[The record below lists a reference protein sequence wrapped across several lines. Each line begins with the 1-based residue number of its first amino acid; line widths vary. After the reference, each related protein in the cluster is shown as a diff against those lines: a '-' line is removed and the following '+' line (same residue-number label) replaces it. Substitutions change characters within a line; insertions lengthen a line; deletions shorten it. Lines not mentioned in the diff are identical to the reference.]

1 MAKAKTKTP
10 LAGHKKKL
18 TAAVAMLLV
27 SAIMVVSSTYAWF
40 TLSTAPEVTGIT
52 TTVGANGNLEIA
64 LSPEDGDAASI
75 TSKVG
80 DSMDAAGQALK
91 SANVSWGNLVDLND
105 PAYGLGQ
112 IKLMPGRLNITDGK
126 LNVNSPLLT
135 AVYGSDGRVDELA
148 ANTLTGIYN
157 AEDGVFPRD
166 DAAFGV
172 RAVGSASAMTP
183 RQLAY
188 RNARSNVSS
197 YTRTAQSMAS
207 QSLVANGSD
216 LADIIVKHAAVSGED
231 TQTYDQKYL
240 TTMSS
245 IITALDGSLDKVN
258 AAMVSALI
266 GYAASAAGSDEAF
279 TAVQRMSPEERE
291 ITAVITAL
299 QGAGME
305 TDSLPF
311 ADAIDKYD
319 FTRTA
324 VEEAQTALTALNSK
338 ESLTWTEIKGVLTYL
353 VNPDVLKINGYGTD
367 EFRENL
373 GDIVSS
379 VMQTGLTVSMPTDG
393 GVYADLADLC
403 GDYQAT
409 VTIAEITYSPDGN
422 PGITVENVPATMTT
436 ATTQDTPYL
445 PAALTALTGAGAP
458 EAGDNADAN
467 ITDYYGYALDLY
479 FRTNAPSSNLMLQT
493 EEAQRVYADSNNEA
507 TQGGGSTMTFATSE
521 GFGVD
526 AVKALMANIAV
537 VFTDREGNVYAYAK
551 LDMAEAEETKI
562 EGSTFVNVTAPI
574 YLYEATAENDAANG
588 GSTLTWSEKKAEQ
601 SITALVQNEATA
613 VTAWVYLD
621 GDKVDN
627 SMVANAEQSMTG
639 TMNLQFSSDADLVP
653 MVNTPLKEGNN

>member
-157 AEDGVFPRD
+157 AEDGVFPRN

-231 TQTYDQKYL
+231 TETYDKKYL
-240 TTMSS
+240 DTMSS

-279 TAVQRMSPEERE
+279 TAVQAMSPEETE
-291 ITAVITAL
+291 ITAVIAAL
-299 QGAGME
+299 QGTGIE

-319 FTRTA
+319 STRTA
-324 VEEAQTALTALNSK
+324 VEDAQTALDALNGK
-338 ESLTWTEIKGVLTYL
+338 ESLTWAEIKGVLEYL

-367 EFRENL
+367 EFRNNL

-379 VMQTGLTVSMPTDG
+379 VMQTGLTVSMPTGG

-409 VTIAEITYSPDGN
+409 VTIAEITYN
-422 PGITVENVPATMTT
+422 EITVKNVPATMTT
-436 ATTQDTPYL
+436 ATTQNPPYL

-537 VFTDREGNVYAYAK
+537 VFTDREGNVYAYA
-551 LDMAEAEETKI
+551 LSLI
-562 EGSTFVNVTAPI
+562 HI
-574 YLYEATAENDAANG
+574 
-588 GSTLTWSEKKAEQ
+588 
-601 SITALVQNEATA
+601 
-613 VTAWVYLD
+613 
-621 GDKVDN
+621 
-627 SMVANAEQSMTG
+627 
-639 TMNLQFSSDADLVP
+639 
-653 MVNTPLKEGNN
+653 

>member
-1 MAKAKTKTP
+1 MAKAKTKMP

-64 LSPEDGDAASI
+64 LSPENGDAASI

-80 DSMDAAGQALK
+80 DSMDAAGQVLK

-135 AVYGSDGRVDELA
+135 AVYGSDGRVSELA

-157 AEDGVFPRD
+157 AADGVFPRN

-207 QSLVANGSD
+207 QSLVANGGD
-216 LADIIVKHAAVSGED
+216 LADIIVKHATVSSEE
-231 TQTYDQKYL
+231 TEAYDKKYL
-240 TTMSS
+240 NTMSS
-245 IITALDGSLDKVN
+245 IITSLDGSLDKID

-279 TAVQRMSPEERE
+279 TAVQAMSPEKTEF
-291 ITAVITAL
+291 TAVIAAL
-299 QGAGME
+299 QGAGMT

-311 ADAIDKYD
+311 AGAITKYEA
-319 FTRTA
+319 TRTA
-324 VEEAQTALTALNSK
+324 VENAQTALTALNGK
-338 ESLTWTEIKGVLTYL
+338 ESLTWEEIKGVLTYL
-353 VNPDVLKINGYGTD
+353 VNPDVLKINGYEVD
-367 EFRENL
+367 KFRDNL
-373 GDIVSS
+373 SEIASS
-379 VMQTGLTVSMPTDG
+379 VLKDGLTVSIPTGG

-409 VTIAEITYSPDGN
+409 VTIAELTYPDV
-422 PGITVENVPATMTT
+422 ITVTDLPATMTT
-436 ATTQDTPYL
+436 ATTQNPPYL
-445 PAALTALTGAGAP
+445 PAALTALSNAGAP
-458 EAGDNADAN
+458 DAGDNADAN

-574 YLYEATAENDAANG
+574 YLYEATAENDAVNG
-588 GSTLTWSEKKAEQ
+588 GSTLTWGEKKAEQ

>member
-64 LSPEDGDAASI
+64 LSPENGDAAGI

-80 DSMDAAGQALK
+80 DSMDATGQVLK

-157 AEDGVFPRD
+157 AEDGVFPRN

-197 YTRTAQSMAS
+197 YTRIAQSMAS

-216 LADIIVKHAAVSGED
+216 LADIIVKHAAASGED
-231 TQTYDQKYL
+231 DQKYDQKYL
-240 TTMSS
+240 DTMSS

-258 AAMVSALI
+258 VAMVSALI

-279 TAVQRMSPEERE
+279 TAVQGMSPEETE
-291 ITAVITAL
+291 ITAVIAALKTA
-299 QGAGME
+299 GIE

-311 ADAIDKYD
+311 AAAIAKYNS
-319 FTRTA
+319 TRTA
-324 VEEAQTALTALNSK
+324 VENAQMALTALNGK
-338 ESLTWTEIKGVLTYL
+338 EELTWEEIKGVLTHL
-353 VNPDVLKINGYGTD
+353 VNPDKLTINGYMTS
-367 EFRENL
+367 EFREHL

-379 VMQTGLTVSMPTDG
+379 VMQTGLTVSMPTGG

-409 VTIAEITYSPDGN
+409 VTIAEITYN
-422 PGITVENVPATMTT
+422 EITVKNVPATMTT
-436 ATTQDTPYL
+436 ATTLDLPYL
-445 PAALTALTGAGAP
+445 PAALTALTDAGAP

-562 EGSTFVNVTAPI
+562 ESSTFVNVTAPI
-574 YLYEATAENDAANG
+574 YLYEATAENNAALVWG
-588 GSTLTWSEKKAEQ
+588 EKKAEQ
-601 SITALVQNEATA
+601 SITALVQNQATA

-653 MVNTPLKEGNN
+653 MVNTPQKEGNN

>member
-157 AEDGVFPRD
+157 AEDGVFPRN

-231 TQTYDQKYL
+231 TQTYDKKYL
-240 TTMSS
+240 DTMSS

-279 TAVQRMSPEERE
+279 TAVQAMSPEEAE

-311 ADAIDKYD
+311 ADAIAKYET
-319 FTRTA
+319 TRTA
-324 VEEAQTALTALNSK
+324 VENAQTALDALNGK
-338 ESLTWTEIKGVLTYL
+338 ESLTWTEIRGVLTYL

-367 EFRENL
+367 EFRDNL

-379 VMQTGLTVSMPTDG
+379 VMQTGLTVSMPTGG

-409 VTIAEITYSPDGN
+409 VTIAEITYND
-422 PGITVENVPATMTT
+422 ITVKNVPATMTT
-436 ATTQDTPYL
+436 ATTQNPPYL

-574 YLYEATAENDAANG
+574 YLYEATAENDAVNG
-588 GSTLTWSEKKAEQ
+588 GSTLTWGEKKAEQ

>member
-1 MAKAKTKTP
+1 M
-10 LAGHKKKL
+10 
-18 TAAVAMLLV
+18 
-27 SAIMVVSSTYAWF
+27 
-40 TLSTAPEVTGIT
+40 
-52 TTVGANGNLEIA
+52 
-64 LSPEDGDAASI
+64 
-75 TSKVG
+75 
-80 DSMDAAGQALK
+80 
-91 SANVSWGNLVDLND
+91 DLND

-135 AVYGSDGRVDELA
+135 AVYGSDGRVSELA

-216 LADIIVKHAAVSGED
+216 LADIIVKHAAVSEED
-231 TQTYDQKYL
+231 TQTYDKKYL
-240 TTMSS
+240 DTMSS

-279 TAVQRMSPEERE
+279 TAVQAMSPEETE

-311 ADAIDKYD
+311 ADAIAKYET
-319 FTRTA
+319 TRTA
-324 VEEAQTALTALNSK
+324 VENAQTALTALNSK
-338 ESLTWTEIKGVLTYL
+338 ESLTWTEIRGVLTYL

-367 EFRENL
+367 EFRDNL

-379 VMQTGLTVSMPTDG
+379 VMQTGLTVSMPTGG

-409 VTIAEITYSPDGN
+409 VTIAEITYNGL
-422 PGITVENVPATMTT
+422 TVPNVPATMTT
-436 ATTQDTPYL
+436 ATTQNPPYL

-574 YLYEATAENDAANG
+574 YLYEATAENNAALVWG
-588 GSTLTWSEKKAEQ
+588 EKKAEQ
-601 SITALVQNEATA
+601 SITALVQNQATA

>member
-64 LSPEDGDAASI
+64 LSPENGDAASI

-80 DSMDAAGQALK
+80 DSIAAGQAPK

-135 AVYGSDGRVDELA
+135 AVYGSDGRVSELA

-157 AEDGVFPRD
+157 AEDGVFPRN

-231 TQTYDQKYL
+231 DQKYDQKYL

-258 AAMVSALI
+258 AAMVSSLI

-279 TAVQRMSPEERE
+279 TAVQAMSPEETE
-291 ITAVITAL
+291 IKAVIAAL

-311 ADAIDKYD
+311 AAAIAKYD
-319 FTRTA
+319 STRTA
-324 VEEAQTALTALNSK
+324 VENAQTALTALNGK
-338 ESLTWTEIKGVLTYL
+338 ESLTWEEIKGVLTHL
-353 VNPDVLKINGYGTD
+353 VNPDVLEINGYGTD

-379 VMQTGLTVSMPTDG
+379 VMQTGLTVSMPTGG

-409 VTIAEITYSPDGN
+409 VTIAEITYS
-422 PGITVENVPATMTT
+422 GITVNNVPATMTT
-436 ATTQDTPYL
+436 ATTLDLPYL

-562 EGSTFVNVTAPI
+562 ESSTFVNVTAPI
-574 YLYEATAENDAANG
+574 YLYEATAENNAALVWG
-588 GSTLTWSEKKAEQ
+588 EKKAEQ
-601 SITALVQNEATA
+601 SITALVQNQATA

>member
-64 LSPEDGDAASI
+64 LSPENGDAASI

-80 DSMDAAGQALK
+80 DSMDAAGQVLK

-135 AVYGSDGRVDELA
+135 AVYGSDGRVSELA

-157 AEDGVFPRD
+157 AEDGVFPRN

-231 TQTYDQKYL
+231 TQTYDKKYL
-240 TTMSS
+240 DTMSS

-279 TAVQRMSPEERE
+279 TAVQAMSPEEAE

-311 ADAIDKYD
+311 ADAIAKYET
-319 FTRTA
+319 TRTA
-324 VEEAQTALTALNSK
+324 VENAQTALTALNSK
-338 ESLTWTEIKGVLTYL
+338 ESLTWTEIRGVLTYL

-367 EFRENL
+367 EFRDNL

-379 VMQTGLTVSMPTDG
+379 VMQTGLTVSMPTGG

-409 VTIAEITYSPDGN
+409 VTIAEITYND
-422 PGITVENVPATMTT
+422 ITVKNVPATMTT
-436 ATTQDTPYL
+436 ATTQNPPYL

-562 EGSTFVNVTAPI
+562 EGSTFVNVTASI
-574 YLYEATAENDAANG
+574 YLYEATAENDAVNG
-588 GSTLTWSEKKAEQ
+588 GSTLTWGEKKAEQ